1 MGCCASR
8 DDPAGPD
15 QRQQL
20 QRQPQPAIRPSQ
32 LSHPTIDPTT
42 GLPYKKKKKKK
53 KGKEPEAKP
62 DMSKTC
68 AHCGTAGTLFSKE
81 GFSYASMEC
90 LKAHASSAEFKAR
103 FEENERLRNP

>member
-15 QRQQL
+15 QRQL